1 MLVVVEVGA
10 VIEVVVVAV
19 DDAVD
24 DAAEDAVD
32 GDECGVAA
40 DDEKVGADAVNC
52 LVVKTAMIV
61 LTA

>member
-19 DDAVD
+19 DDAAD

-32 GDECGVAA
+32 DDECG
-40 DDEKVGADAVNC
+40 DAENY

>member
-10 VIEVVVVAV
+10 VIEVVVV
-19 DDAVD
+19 AVD

>member
-10 VIEVVVVAV
+10 VIEVV

-32 GDECGVAA
+32 DDECGVAA
-40 DDEKVGADAVNC
+40 ADEKVGADAVNC